1 MRLDISNGNCFIKTF
16 STGHRPNWPRSRA
29 GREIHVWPVR
39 LDASEC
45 LIESFRAVL
54 SPDEIDRVARFRV
67 EHARRSYIATRLA
80 LRFLLARYLEEAP
93 HAIRFR
99 YGSKGKPE
107 LEVPAG
113 IHFNVSHS
121 GGLAMLAFSWDGE
134 IGVDVERIYPMQD
147 MLDIAERFFSAEE
160 AADLRSLPVA
170 ERVDAFFR
178 CWTRKEAYVKA
189 VGDGLFIPLDS
200 FRVTLRRGEPAEFIH
215 FRNDAAAARRWTLM
229 NLNVGTGY
237 IAALAYSH
245 RSRPIRLFSCFT
257 PNQLFHFSGLRISL
271 SAA

>member
-1 MRLDISNGNCFIKTF
+1 MRSDT
-16 STGHRPNWPRSRA
+16 P
-29 GREIHVWPVR
+29 
-39 LDASEC
+39 EC
-45 LIESFRAVL
+45 SVPSWGAVL
-54 SPDEIDRVARFRV
+54 SPDEIDRAARFRV

-80 LRFLLARYLEEAP
+80 LRFLLARYLGEAP
-93 HAIRFR
+93 HAIRFQ

-107 LEVPAG
+107 LAAPAG

-121 GGLAMLAFSWDGE
+121 GGFAVLAFSWDGE
-134 IGVDVERIYPMQD
+134 IGVDVERIHPMED

-160 AADLRSLPVA
+160 AADLRSLPA
-170 ERVDAFFR
+170 CERVDAFFR

-229 NLNVGTGY
+229 NLNVGKGY
-237 IAALAYSH
+237 LAALAYSH
-245 RSRPIRLFSCFT
+245 CSRPVRLFSRFIG
-257 PNQLFHFSGLRISL
+257 NQLFHSSKLRVSL